1 MVELIIY
8 TITYIVRDM
17 ELRRNNH
24 SVSSLQYHIV
34 ITPKYRKSMLVDG
47 VDSRFKEILFYL
59 AKEKDW
65 CIVELEVMPDHVHI
79 LIEAA
84 PKWSVSQIIKFI
96 KGRSSFYLRK
106 EFPVLKEIVTKKLWT
121 SSFFVCSVGG
131 SNEDV
136 VKRYIE
142 NQKKE
147 RI

>member
-1 MVELIIY
+1 
-8 TITYIVRDM
+8 M

-47 VDSRFKEILFYL
+47 VDSRFKEILFDL

-65 CIVELEVMPDHVHI
+65 FIVELEVMPDHVHI